1 MAVRMAL
8 FRVRGTVRPVVSP
21 SAFFAGLAR
30 AGIDPAEAAPL
41 LPMVPLAVA
50 EWAMA
55 ALAEGRAETAEA
67 ALREA
72 DRRFDV
78 GWSAWPEASPSRPE
92 RAPAAPPDAKE
103 AAGPP
108 VAGGPTGASASG
120 DPVEGS
126 AVGDPTGGSVSGD
139 ASFPPAAGD
148 RAGAPALGVLPDG
161 PAFAAA
167 RSCLLEAVAG
177 RVLTFEQLVRR
188 LKRTEC
194 SDLASREEALLF
206 LVQALLDEGA
216 LRLAAGMG
224 LEVRDGA
231 PVFVCRRCG
240 TASRTVE
247 THLCADCGTDDVF
260 CPACAALGPV
270 RGCTAVFRA
279 KEASGASGT
288 VAPAVRSGRAPE
300 GRPAERPEK
309 EAAEAP
315 EAGEA
320 ADPARAAGDRERD
333 AARFGEKA
341 RLPDEAVAAGT
352 GGESWRAR
360 LTPAQRQA
368 AEAVRAFVAGA
379 FTEERDR
386 PGGALAD
393 SAPMV
398 ASENAPCRGTAEEAL
413 PPTLLLWAVTGA
425 GKTEM
430 LFPAVEA
437 LLSAG
442 RRVLWATPR
451 RDVVLELWPRLRAAF
466 PGAVVALYGGAEAF
480 AEASALTLST
490 THQALLFER
499 FFDVVIVDEA
509 DAFPYT
515 AEPFLPRAVRRA
527 LRPGGRIVIVTA
539 TPSAED
545 LADVQA
551 SGGAV
556 VIVPLRHHG
565 RPLPEPE
572 VIRLKRPIF
581 RGEGGGSAVRMPAA
595 VLDFIGERLRR
606 GRRVF
611 AFVPRV
617 ADVPEA
623 VAALASALNA
633 AGRADADAGRAAA
646 GSDPSGAA
654 GAAPDGTRA
663 DGVRIAGTHAGDDGR
678 DAKVRAFREGALDV
692 LVTTTILERGVTVAG
707 SDVVVLDADARVF
720 DAPTLIQ
727 IAGRAGRM
735 AEDEA
740 GAVAFFAAEETEGIR
755 RAAGHIAAMNRL
767 AEAAPAAQQLVADD
781 PRLAALLP
789 AGGKRGRAAAPE
801 RPRGAGTDASFL
813 SSEAPAS
820 EAPAAPDPRARG
832 RALLGSIV
840 RGMRPPEALAR
851 VRSLS
856 ALFFRRS
863 AACLLCGVPFAAE
876 DDHPLG
882 DLFCGRCREDV
893 PAPAPPLCA
902 HCGRSL
908 RDPRLR
914 DLAPGPARGTSGEGR
929 GTLGHRGAPPG
940 PTLPSPGAGD
950 GLCADCQRW
959 RADARLGGALALNRS
974 AVTLTATVRELLH
987 RYKYGRELGLFRP
1000 LSRLLIL
1007 AYMNYFAHDSFDAV
1021 TFVPMSPARERARGF
1036 NPAEALARALG
1047 RASGL
1052 PVRALLVRPDDG
1064 RRQASLGRAARLER
1078 AETLYASR
1086 DDGRPPG
1093 TRVFLVDDV
1102 YTTGS
1107 TLHACAA
1114 ALRRAGWAEVV
1125 GLTVVRA

>member
-1 MAVRMAL
+1 MRMAL

-78 GWSAWPEASPSRPE
+78 GWSAWPEASPSRPA
-92 RAPAAPPDAKE
+92 RAPAAPPDANE

-108 VAGGPTGASASG
+108 FAGGPTGA
-120 DPVEGS
+120 S
-126 AVGDPTGGSVSGD
+126 AVGDPTGGSASGD

-148 RAGAPALGVLPDG
+148 RAGAPALEALPDG

-247 THLCADCGTDDVF
+247 THLCADCGTEDVF

-279 KEASGASGT
+279 AEASGASGT
-288 VAPAVRSGRAPE
+288 VAPAVRSGRAPD

-309 EAAEAP
+309 EAAKAP

-320 ADPARAAGDRERD
+320 GAAGDRERD

-341 RLPDEAVAAGT
+341 RPPAVAGAAGT
-352 GGESWRAR
+352 GGESRRAR

-386 PGGALAD
+386 PGGALAE

-398 ASENAPCRGTAEEAL
+398 ASENAPCRGTAEEA
-413 PPTLLLWAVTGA
+413 PPPALLLWAVTGA

-581 RGEGGGSAVRMPAA
+581 RGEGGRSAVRMPAA
-595 VLDFIGERLRR
+595 ALDFIGERLRR

-654 GAAPDGTRA
+654 EAAPDGARA

-735 AEDEA
+735 AEDDT

-767 AEAAPAAQQLVADD
+767 AETAPAAQQLVADD

-789 AGGKRGRAAAPE
+789 AGEKRGR
-801 RPRGAGTDASFL
+801 T
-813 SSEAPAS
+813 
-820 EAPAAPDPRARG
+820 
-832 RALLGSIV
+832 LLGSIV

-856 ALFFRRS
+856 ALFFRRT
-863 AACLLCGVPFAAE
+863 AACLLCGVSFAAE

-908 RDPRLR
+908 HDPRLR
-914 DLAPGPARGTSGEGR
+914 DLAPGPARGTPGEGR
-929 GTLGHRGAPPG
+929 TALGHRGAPPG

-950 GLCADCQRW
+950 GLCADCRRW

-1007 AYMNYFAHDSFDAV
+1007 AYLHHFAHDSFDAV
-1021 TFVPMSPARERARGF
+1021 TFVPMPPARERARGF

-1064 RRQASLGRAARLER
+1064 KRQASLGRAARLER

-1093 TRVFLVDDV
+1093 TRVLLVDDV